1 MEQFDSNT
9 EVVERFQRSRPYLV
23 GIDHAKN
30 IIPGFQELTV
40 LHAGPAIRPADMNGP
55 MRGAAIGSLVYE
67 GIERD
72 HAVRLLDA
80 GELDLRPCHD
90 VGFVGPMAG
99 VVTGRMP
106 VWVVED
112 QEFGNRSYATLNE
125 GLGKVLRFGASDGS
139 VMQRLRWMEMELA
152 PALNDALVLHGPI
165 DLKDSISEALRRGDE
180 AHNRNKAGTA
190 SFVRELAPELVESCG
205 RAAAPILEFL
215 RSNDHF
221 FLNISMASSKCS
233 ADAAH
238 DAGKG
243 SVVTAMTTNGH
254 NFGIRVS
261 GLGSHWVVASA
272 IGHETGVYFEPYTKH
287 DAASAIGDSYISEV
301 VGLGGFSMAAA
312 PAIASFVGGKASEM
326 AHLTTEMYEITLAEH
341 DQFRI
346 PSLDYRGAP
355 LGIEVDS
362 VVATG
367 ILPVMN
373 SGIAHRKPGFG
384 QVGAGIAR
392 APMACFEDA
401 QLLLKKQTQVR
412 AERAAGLE
420 DGR

>member
-1 MEQFDSNT
+1 MGQCDLNR
-9 EVVERFQRSRPYLV
+9 EVVERFQRSRPCLV
-23 GIDHAKN
+23 GIDRAKN

-40 LHAGPAIRPADMNGP
+40 LHAGPAIQPADMNGP

-72 HAVRLLDA
+72 YAARLLDA

-125 GLGKVLRFGASDGS
+125 GLGKVLRFGASDRS

-152 PALNDALVLHGPI
+152 PALDDALVLHGPI

-190 SFVRELAPELVESCG
+190 SFVRELAPELVESCC

-233 ADAAH
+233 ADAAQ

-243 SVVTAMTTNGH
+243 SVVTAMDYERSPIWYSSIRLGVALGSG
-254 NFGIRVS
+254 FGYRVMTPVSILSHTRTMMLPLLLVIPTYLRLS
-261 GLGSHWVVASA
+261 GLVASA
-272 IGHETGVYFEPYTKH
+272 WPQRLRLRH
-287 DAASAIGDSYISEV
+287 S
-301 VGLGGFSMAAA
+301 
-312 PAIASFVGGKASEM
+312 
-326 AHLTTEMYEITLAEH
+326 
-341 DQFRI
+341 
-346 PSLDYRGAP
+346 
-355 LGIEVDS
+355 
-362 VVATG
+362 
-367 ILPVMN
+367 
-373 SGIAHRKPGFG
+373 
-384 QVGAGIAR
+384 
-392 APMACFEDA
+392 
-401 QLLLKKQTQVR
+401 
-412 AERAAGLE
+412 
-420 DGR
+420 